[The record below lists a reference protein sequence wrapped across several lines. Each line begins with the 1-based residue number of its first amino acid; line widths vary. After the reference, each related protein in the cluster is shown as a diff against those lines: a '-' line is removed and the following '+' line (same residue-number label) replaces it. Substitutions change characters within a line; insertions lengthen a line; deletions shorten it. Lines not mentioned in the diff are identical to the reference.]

1 MYKRKAEG
9 SLHSSKKKICA
20 RFKEE
25 WLSELIET
33 SVVSSSDKQ
42 RVRIGDIFTYNAAGA
57 VVCTICLN
65 ANTKSE
71 FSTGKKW
78 DEWKLD
84 YLKRH
89 LSQKVHIESVVKLR
103 NMKNGGILRKLQE
116 SAEDRSIRLE
126 IKREKEVIFTFGKSA
141 D

>member
-9 SLHSSKKKICA
+9 SLHLSKKKTCA

-33 SVVSSSDKQ
+33 SVVSSSDQQ
-42 RVRIGDIFTYNAAGA
+42 RIRIGDIFTYNAAGG

-65 ANTKSE
+65 ANIKSE

-78 DEWKLD
+78 DE
-84 YLKRH
+84 
-89 LSQKVHIESVVKLR
+89 
-103 NMKNGGILRKLQE
+103 
-116 SAEDRSIRLE
+116 
-126 IKREKEVIFTFGKSA
+126 
-141 D
+141 

>member
-1 MYKRKAEG
+1 MNVFE
-9 SLHSSKKKICA
+9 
-20 RFKEE
+20 KEE

-42 RVRIGDIFTYNAAGA
+42 RIRIGDIFAYNAA

-71 FSTGKKW
+71 FSMGKKW
-78 DEWKLD
+78 DELKLD

-89 LSQKVHIESVVKLR
+89 FSQKVHIESVVKL
-103 NMKNGGILRKLQE
+103 
-116 SAEDRSIRLE
+116 
-126 IKREKEVIFTFGKSA
+126 
-141 D
+141 

>member
-25 WLSELIET
+25 WRSESIEMN
-33 SVVSSSDKQ
+33 VVSSLDKQ

-57 VVCTICLN
+57 DVCTICLN

-78 DEWKLD
+78 DEWKPD

-89 LSQKVHIESVVKLR
+89 LSQKVHIESIVKLR
-103 NMKNGGILRKLQE
+103 NMKSGGILRKLQE
-116 SAEDRSIRLE
+116 SAEDRSVRLE
-126 IKREKEVIFTFGKSA
+126 TKERKTKFRKC
-141 D
+141 